1 MAEAELILRRWGGS
15 SLAVVI
21 PKETVTKERLK
32 EGDRLRILI
41 EKKTDLSNVFGSY
54 KTKTSGQKFKEM
66 CKKSAE

>member
-1 MAEAELILRRWGGS
+1 MVEVESILRKWGDS

-21 PKETVTKERLK
+21 PKETVIKERLK
-32 EGDRLRILI
+32 EGDRLKILI
-41 EKKTDLSNVFGSY
+41 EKKADLSNVFGTY